1 MSRHLAR
8 RGRVWAGRAG
18 VVAAGAA
25 LVVTP
30 AVLAGQAGAPPA
42 PPASGAL
49 LASSAWHDWVDG
61 QRAPQVP
68 PAADTE
74 SAIVVLDGPAIVDV
88 PEASRTDALARIQA
102 AQLEVE
108 AAVQGMGGVVT
119 HRYRTLVNG
128 LAVRVPSGRLSSVA
142 EIAGISAV
150 VPVTYLAP
158 AAALPTG
165 TVSTRD
171 GAVGAPAPLAGGSPL
186 HIALIDSGVD
196 VTHPWLGGG
205 IGPTYPI
212 IGGVDLVEGDSDP
225 SPDPTDPG
233 TEAHGTQMASI
244 ILRSP
249 ALAGL
254 PGATVPRMVVYRV
267 TAREMVDGRVR
278 TLARSDR
285 VLGAL
290 EMAVDPNRDGLP
302 DDTASVIVLGL
313 ARGFDGTGID
323 PVARALSAANRVGA
337 VVVLPAGN
345 DGPTE
350 TSPGT
355 IGSPASAPGVLT
367 VGGLAASSA
376 PRTADLE
383 ASVGPAGARLGPL
396 PLMGADPSDVVRA
409 GAPVVVVP
417 SETGVASGADVR
429 DFAGVGGR
437 SVVAGAV
444 AMVSR
449 SGAPIAET
457 ARRAAAAGAVGLV
470 VWDESGSGAFPGIA
484 AGAAVPI
491 PVVGLG
497 PQQGR
502 ALSDLLAREPG
513 GTVRIT
519 ERVAEPAD
527 PAVASFSSRGPTA
540 DGRLEPELVAPAVG
554 VEAAY
559 PGRDSAGLAQQAPLT
574 GTSAAAASV
583 AAEALRLRV
592 DHPGFTPAD
601 VRSVLVQATAPVPAA
616 SPVDDGAGAAPDASA
631 LITRSLPGVSVDP
644 PIITGPRSRDADRV
658 LGFVVHDLTG
668 TGGRY
673 RVLLQGPDG
682 RYVPQG
688 PAFRLDPDGRERGK
702 VTIPRA
708 QQGDDAPYRARILV
722 VPDGGQVAA
731 GSAPVWSAPGAVTP
745 DAALGVPRVRVTGS
759 GLGQVSVRV
768 GMRTTR
774 PAGLSG
780 AVLHDVAVILA
791 PDGGGAPIRMSQ
803 AEPSGDWP
811 AATYRLLLS
820 RRAAD
825 GAQVPA
831 GRYRVVVAATGPD
844 GRVLRTRSTPFRVGG

>member
-1 MSRHLAR
+1 MSRRLGT

-25 LVVTP
+25 LVATP
-30 AVLAGQAGAPPA
+30 AVLTAQAGSPPA
-42 PPASGAL
+42 PPAADAM
-49 LASSAWHDWVDG
+49 LASSAWRDWVDG

-74 SAIVVLDGPAIVDV
+74 SAIVLLDGPAIVDV
-88 PEASRTDALARIQA
+88 QGASRTDALARIQA
-102 AQLEVE
+102 DQLAVE
-108 AAVQGMGGVVT
+108 GVVQGVGGVVT
-119 HRYRTLVNG
+119 HRYRTLING
-128 LAVRVPSGRLSSVA
+128 LAVRVPSGRLPSVA

-150 VPVTYLAP
+150 VPVAYLAP

-165 TVSTRD
+165 TVPTGD
-171 GAVGAPAPLAGGSPL
+171 GPQGAPHRPVGGSPL

-212 IGGVDLVEGDSDP
+212 IGGVDLVEGDADP
-225 SPDPTDPG
+225 SPDPADPG

-254 PGATVPRMVVYRV
+254 PGASVPRMLAYRV

-302 DDTASVIVLGL
+302 DDSASVIVLGL

-323 PVARALSAANRVGA
+323 PVARALGAANRVGA
-337 VVVLPAGN
+337 VVVVPAGN
-345 DGPTE
+345 DGPTG

-383 ASVGPAGARLGPL
+383 ASLGPAGARLGPL
-396 PLMGADPSDVVRA
+396 PLMGSDPSDVVHA
-409 GAPVVVVP
+409 GAPLVVAP
-417 SETGVASGADVR
+417 SETGVASGADSR
-429 DFAGVGGR
+429 DFAGADGR
-437 SVVAGAV
+437 SIVVGAV
-444 AMVSR
+444 VMVSR
-449 SGAPIAET
+449 SGAPIAEI
-457 ARRAAAAGAVGLV
+457 ARRAAAAGAVGLA
-470 VWDESGSGAFPGIA
+470 VWDESSSGAFPGIA
-484 AGAAVPI
+484 AGADVPI

-513 GTVRIT
+513 STVRIT
-519 ERVAEPAD
+519 ERVAEPAA

-559 PGRDSAGLAQQAPLT
+559 PGRDAAGLAQRAPLT
-574 GTSAAAASV
+574 GTSAAAALV
-583 AAEALRLRV
+583 AAQALRLRV

-601 VRSVLVQATAPVPAA
+601 VRSVLVQAAAPVPGA
-616 SPVDDGAGAAPDASA
+616 SPVDDGAGAAPDPSA
-631 LITRSLPGVSVDP
+631 ITTRALPGVAFDP
-644 PIITGPRSRDADRV
+644 PIITGPRSRNDDRV
-658 LGFVVHDLTG
+658 MGFVIHDLTG
-668 TGGRY
+668 AGGLY

-688 PAFRLDPDGRERGK
+688 PSFQLEPGGRRRAQ

-708 QQGDDAPYRARILV
+708 AETGDAPYRARILV

-731 GSAPVWSAPGAVTP
+731 GSALVWSAPGAATV
-745 DAALGVPRVRVTGS
+745 DFALGVPTVRITGS

-768 GMRTTR
+768 GMRSAGPT
-774 PAGLSG
+774 GLSG
-780 AVLHDVAVILA
+780 AVLHDVAVALA
-791 PDGGGAPIRMSQ
+791 PVGGGAAIRMSQ

-811 AATYRLLLS
+811 AATYRLLFS
-820 RRAAD
+820 RRAAG
-825 GAQVPA
+825 GAQVPP
-831 GRYRVVVAATGPD
+831 GNYRVAISATGPD
-844 GRVLRTRSTPFRVGG
+844 GRVLRTRSAPFRLGA